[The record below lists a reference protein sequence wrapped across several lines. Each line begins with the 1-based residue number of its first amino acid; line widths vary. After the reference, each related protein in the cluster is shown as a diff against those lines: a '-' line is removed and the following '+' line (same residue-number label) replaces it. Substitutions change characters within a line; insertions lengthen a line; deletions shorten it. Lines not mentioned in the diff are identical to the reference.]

1 VADKQTISI
10 KPDQAQLAGFY
21 AAVKRLDKDANT
33 KLKTDVMAIS
43 AWSAGRIKESASRN
57 PYPDQA
63 AKALATTRAVRDRV
77 PNIVIG
83 GSRQKYS
90 GGAVSGQVLFGSEF
104 GANPTSVNGA
114 FPNGGRRFPFRTPKL
129 GRGNEG
135 YGIFPTLRQ
144 IQPEITR
151 QWKYAVDKVLRQ
163 WSKG

>member
-1 VADKQTISI
+1 MADKKTISI
-10 KPDQAQLAGFY
+10 EPDKKELAGLY
-21 AAVKRLDKDANT
+21 AAFKTLDKEANT
-33 KLKTDVMAIS
+33 KLREDVMAIS
-43 AWSAGRIKESASRN
+43 AWSANRIKASAHLN
-57 PYPDQA
+57 PYPEQA
-63 AKALATTRAVRDRV
+63 AKYLETTKPKRDRM
-77 PNIVIG
+77 PSISIG
-83 GSRQKYS
+83 GTSKKYS

-151 QWKYAVDKVLRQ
+151 QWKDAVDKVLRQ